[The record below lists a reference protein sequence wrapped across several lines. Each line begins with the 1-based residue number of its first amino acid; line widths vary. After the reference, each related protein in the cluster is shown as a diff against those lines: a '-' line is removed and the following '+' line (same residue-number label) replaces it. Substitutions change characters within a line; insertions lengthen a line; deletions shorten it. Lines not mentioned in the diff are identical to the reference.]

1 MFQGNEDLDKFVKR
15 REVVFIVL
23 AGLFLGSL
31 AMLNILGISRAIDL
45 SFNLFGWHVP
55 VRLFIGILPYP
66 ITFLCT
72 DFISEMYGKRRAN
85 IVVWVGLMLNVWVIF
100 ILWVG
105 SALPP
110 HPEILSDGL
119 PALDDPNRL
128 FFQLKRLSFGATA
141 ASMIAYLSA
150 QFVDVQLFHFLK
162 KLTKGKHLW
171 LRNNGSTLV
180 SQLVDTISVILIT
193 HYYAKA
199 LPIEEGA
206 SVFQTLMV
214 FIISSYVFKF
224 IAALLD
230 TVPFYIGVKFLSKY
244 LNIEPNHHIKKD
256 RE

>member
-1 MFQGNEDLDKFVKR
+1 MFQGNDDSDKYVKR
-15 REVVFIVL
+15 REVVFIAL

-45 SFNLFGWHVP
+45 SFGLFGYKIP

-72 DFISEMYGKRRAN
+72 DFISEIFGRRRAN
-85 IVVWVGLMLNVWVIF
+85 IVVWVGLMLNLWVIF
-100 ILWVG
+100 ILWLG

-110 HPEILSDGL
+110 HPEMVDNGL
-119 PALDDPNRL
+119 PALGDPNRL
-128 FFQLKRLSFGATA
+128 FFELKRLSFGAVA

-150 QFVDVQLFHFLK
+150 QFIDVQLFHFLK

-171 LRNNGSTLV
+171 LRNNGSTIM
-180 SQLVDTISVILIT
+180 SQLVDSVAVILIT

-199 LPIEEGA
+199 LPIHEGE
-206 SVFQTLMV
+206 SVFYTLLV
-214 FIISSYVFKF
+214 FIVSSYVFKF

-230 TVPFYIGVKFLSKY
+230 TVPFYIGVRFFSKY
-244 LNIEPNHHIKKD
+244 LNIEPNHEYKNK
-256 RE
+256 E